1 MDTINI
7 ILDLRK
13 ELNNREIRD
22 VENFIERTGYCD
34 VIRTIGTNK
43 LDIRFSYPRYFSQ
56 TNAFLIKSADECFEV
71 QEDFVRT
78 LQKNTLTRK
87 SIIRIVRA
95 DVPFTFLMDKGE
107 EFFMYKNIFK
117 IFAEV
122 YKCEN
127 LASDPKKI
135 MSMLTE
141 RNETLIYADRPDI
154 KNYNQKVMI
163 YNQYKK
169 FRDKANNKK
178 SFQNICD
185 EFQDLPRRMRI
196 EYSTRV
202 PKNRELGKPMSLEE
216 FKTFKVFDIFV
227 PKAIEYIL
235 NNLLNEE
242 HIDSIL
248 RDKIYELEDK
258 FCYERDNRKIDYER
272 FIYKNIDLILDYS
285 VIRKALNQI
294 ENIKTREGVV
304 RSVRRLIREY
314 ERENHII
321 IMGTCDK
328 IREMIEFFY
337 SNPFK
342 K

>member
-7 ILDLRK
+7 IVDLRK
-13 ELNNREIRD
+13 ELSNREIRD
-22 VENFIERTGYCD
+22 VEDFIEGLGYCD
-34 VIRTIGTNK
+34 VIKTIGTNE

-71 QEDFVRT
+71 QEDFVKI
-78 LQKNTLTRK
+78 LQKNPLTREAV
-87 SIIRIVRA
+87 IRIVRA

-141 RNETLIYADRPDI
+141 KDETLIYADRPDI
-154 KNYNQKVMI
+154 KNYNQKIMI

-169 FRDKANNKK
+169 FRDKPNNRE
-178 SFQNICD
+178 SFQNICN
-185 EFQDLPRRMRI
+185 EFPDLPRRIRI

-202 PKNRELGKPMSLEE
+202 PKNRKLGKIMSLEE
-216 FKTFKVFDIFV
+216 FKNFEVFDIFV

-242 HIDSIL
+242 HIDNIL
-248 RDKIYELEDK
+248 RDKMYEID
-258 FCYERDNRKIDYER
+258 ERLYQERNNRKIDYER
-272 FIYKNIDLILDYS
+272 FIYQNINLIVDYS
-285 VIRKALNQI
+285 VIRRVLNQI
-294 ENIKTREGVV
+294 ENIKTREGAV
-304 RSVRRLIREY
+304 STVRRLILKYEY
-314 ERENHII
+314 ENNTI
-321 IMGTCDK
+321 IMDTYDK
-328 IREMIEFFY
+328 IKKIIEFFY
-337 SNPFK
+337 SNPFNN
-342 K
+342 